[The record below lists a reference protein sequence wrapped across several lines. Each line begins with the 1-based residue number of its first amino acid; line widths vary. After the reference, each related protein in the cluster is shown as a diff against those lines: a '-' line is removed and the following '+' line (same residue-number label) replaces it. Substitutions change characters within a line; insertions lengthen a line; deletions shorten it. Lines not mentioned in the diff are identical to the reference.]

1 MEWSEFAAGLQEHF
15 DARKKAMKK
24 FIGDNKAYID
34 KGSKYSENF
43 EKNLDSFIFMKE
55 SEIYLEF
62 VTMLRKQGLRVV
74 QIYDG
79 FYLEKGSISEK
90 ELNEMLKNII
100 LNTSIDK

>member
-1 MEWSEFAAGLQEHF
+1 
-15 DARKKAMKK
+15 
-24 FIGDNKAYID
+24 
-34 KGSKYSENF
+34 
-43 EKNLDSFIFMKE
+43 MKE

-62 VTMLRKQGLRVV
+62 ATMLRKQGLRVI

-100 LNTSIDK
+100 LNASIDK